1 MYVNVCVYPVSRAD
15 GLVGGPG
22 AGAEVELLDGE
33 TFVIETD
40 AVRPT
45 GRPILDVSQVSV
57 SIDQHVSTAVQQTC
71 PSHSNSKKCCVPI
84 NVAFAELCTRS
95 LTAGNTEPG
104 SRNWSRDE
112 RYITNRLL

>member
-1 MYVNVCVYPVSRAD
+1 MLMCVCSLHVCVYPMSRAD

-40 AVRPT
+40 AVRPA

-57 SIDQHVSTAVQQTC
+57 SIDQHMSTTEQQTC
-71 PSHSNSKKCCVPI
+71 PSHSNSKKDCVE
-84 NVAFAELCTRS
+84 FT
-95 LTAGNTEPG
+95 
-104 SRNWSRDE
+104 
-112 RYITNRLL
+112 